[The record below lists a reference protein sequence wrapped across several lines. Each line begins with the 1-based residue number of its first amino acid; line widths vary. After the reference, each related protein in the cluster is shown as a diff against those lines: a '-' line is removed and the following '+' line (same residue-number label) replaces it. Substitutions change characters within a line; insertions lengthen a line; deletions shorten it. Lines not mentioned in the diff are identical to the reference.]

1 MSEPLLQTKL
11 RIPHARPNLVSRPRL
26 FSALDAG
33 LGNDPRQWA
42 HKITLISAPAGFGK
56 TTLLAAW
63 LRRKA
68 KRPPTVAA
76 WLSLDEDDDD
86 LARFLAYF
94 TTALQQVDDAIGR
107 NLAIG
112 RDLSGAGKSLPQPS
126 VDQLL
131 PTLINDLAAAPPLII
146 VLDDVHLLN
155 NPRIHELLALLVQHQ
170 PPHLHLILA
179 GRGRPLWL
187 PLARLRARG
196 NVTEIGAQDLRFTRD
211 EAAAFL
217 ADLDLSEA
225 DVAALEARTEG
236 WIAGLQLAALALPG
250 RGERKQVTGA
260 FAHSFAG
267 NDRYLGDYLADEV
280 LRHLEPA
287 TQRFLLHTA
296 ILDQMCAPLCNAV
309 SGRDDGQRLL
319 EKLER
324 DGLFVTPLDNERRW
338 YRYHRLFAQYLRDR
352 LHREQPEIVPT
363 LHRRASRWYAG
374 QEMAH
379 AAVRHA
385 LAIGAPEEA
394 LALIDRYDTWLFR
407 RGEIGTLI
415 EWLRPIPA
423 EMLTER
429 PGLALSLAWAWFIQG
444 EANTATS
451 LVETVASHVTAEDAG
466 ELFALRT
473 ALARQRG
480 DLQTMRTWAERALD
494 ELDEGTALYGVV
506 NLYLSDLL
514 PGEGLAGE
522 AKSRL
527 TATRELFR
535 DLERPYL
542 ETQAL
547 YRLINLHVVRGDLHQ
562 AAALCEEAFATM
574 ARHHLPYVVGGFH
587 FHLGRIHRE
596 WNQLD
601 RAARTLQKGI
611 EIGRRGGHAPM
622 LAANTLLLA
631 RIQAARGEPEEAE
644 ALLADARTLAID
656 SPQAEERLAAWEA
669 WAALRRGQTEP
680 AARWAAE
687 RDLSPADEP
696 DYHTLDDYVLLLRL
710 LIEQD
715 DWSAARPLLETA
727 LQVAERGDVRGVRLQ
742 LLLYL
747 AQHHAAEGRMA
758 VATRTVERA
767 LALGEPGGYV
777 RRFVDDARPLL
788 GILVHLRDHYLPRA
802 ASYSRAYLEQVLAAF
817 DDEAVANAPGPVA
830 LAEKFRLDETLS
842 RRELEIL
849 QLLGR
854 GLSNPQIA
862 EKLHISAGTVR
873 WHVKNIYRKLDVNN
887 RVQATVRAQTIG
899 LLP

>member
-11 RIPHARPNLVSRPRL
+11 RIPHARPDLVSRPRL

-33 LGNDPRQWA
+33 LGADPQQWA

-63 LRRKA
+63 LRRKD
-68 KRPPTVAA
+68 KRPPAAAA
-76 WLSLDEDDDD
+76 WLSLDNDDDD

-94 TTALQQVDDAIGR
+94 TAALQQVDEAIGR
-107 NLAIG
+107 NLAMG
-112 RDLSGAGKSLPQPS
+112 QDLSGLGKSLQPPS
-126 VDQLL
+126 ADQLL
-131 PTLINDLAAAPPLII
+131 PPFINDIAAAPPLII
-146 VLDDVHLLN
+146 VLDDVHLLDN
-155 NPRIHELLALLVQHQ
+155 AHIHKLLALLVQYQ
-170 PPHLHLILA
+170 PSHLHLILA
-179 GRGRPLWL
+179 GRGRPSWL

-196 NVTEIGAQDLRFTRD
+196 NVTEIGAQDLRFTR
-211 EAAAFL
+211 EESAAFL

-225 DVAALEARTEG
+225 DLAALEKRTEG

-250 RGERKQVTGA
+250 RGEQEQFIRV
-260 FAHSFAG
+260 FARSFAG
-267 NDRYLGDYLADEV
+267 NDRYLADYLADEV
-280 LRHLEPA
+280 LRQLEPA

-296 ILDQMCAPLCNAV
+296 ILDQMCAALCNAV

-338 YRYHRLFAQYLRDR
+338 YRYHRLFAQYLRHR
-352 LHREQPEIVPT
+352 LRREQPEILPR
-363 LHRRASRWYAG
+363 LHRRTSRWYAER
-374 QEMAH
+374 EMAH

-394 LALIDRYDTWLFR
+394 LALIDRYDAWLFR

-415 EWLRPIPA
+415 EWLRPIPLG
-423 EMLTER
+423 MLTER

-444 EANTATS
+444 EANTAAE
-451 LVETVASHVTAEDAG
+451 LVETIASYVTAEDDG

-480 DLQTMRTWAERALD
+480 DWQAVRTWAERALD

-527 TATRELFR
+527 TATRKLFR
-535 DLERPYL
+535 NLERPYL

-547 YRLINLHVVRGDLHQ
+547 YRLINLHAVRGELHQ
-562 AAALCEEAFATM
+562 AAALCEEAFAIM
-574 ARHHLPYVVGGFH
+574 VRHRLPYVVGGFH
-587 FHLGRIHRE
+587 FQLGQIHWE

-601 RAARTLQKGI
+601 RAARRLQEGI
-611 EIGRRGGHAPM
+611 EIGRRGGHVPM

-631 RIQAARGEPEEAE
+631 RIQAARGEAKEAE
-644 ALLADARTLAID
+644 ALLGEARALAID
-656 SPQAEERLAAWEA
+656 SPPAAERLVAWEA
-669 WAALRRGQTEP
+669 WTALRRGQTEP
-680 AARWAAE
+680 AVRWAAE

-696 DYHTLDDYVLLLRL
+696 DYHTLDDYVLLLHL

-715 DWSAARPLLETA
+715 DWAAARPLLERA

-747 AQHHAAEGRMA
+747 AQHHAVEGRMA

-767 LALGEPGGYV
+767 LALGEPGAYV
-777 RRFVDDARPLL
+777 RRFADEARPLL
-788 GILVHLRDHYLPRA
+788 GILAHLRVHYLPRA

-817 DDEAVANAPGPVA
+817 GDEAVADAPGPAA
-830 LAEKFRLDETLS
+830 LAERFRLDETLS

-862 EKLHISAGTVR
+862 EKLHISVGTVR
-873 WHVKNIYRKLDVNN
+873 WHVKNVYRKLDVNN